1 VNKHNICRLFK
12 KVHDDWMASISD
24 PEVRAAVKT
33 DTIISGGSIAS
44 LLLNEKVNDFDVYFT
59 NFETTRKVAEYYIK
73 RFIELNPDTRIKPK
87 LAEKDLETK
96 RVKIYIKSIG
106 FCSEKGDAGYQYFES
121 LPDGEGE
128 DFVDRA
134 MAGDDDIEGDS
145 GILGDG
151 SGVGGS
157 SQEIY
162 QNIIA
167 DADETDS
174 AKLESEAVP
183 DPLFA
188 QKQKFR
194 PVFMTSNAITLADN
208 IQIVT
213 RFYGSPDEI
222 HANYDFTHCTNYWT
236 SENGNLVLRPDA
248 MEALLARELRY
259 QGSKYPLCSV
269 IRTRKFLRR
278 NWIINAGQYLKMCF
292 QLSEL
297 NLKDPVVLEDQLT
310 GVDTA
315 YFMQLIERCK
325 SDLKKDPATQINS
338 AYIVSLVDRM
348 F

>member
-1 VNKHNICRLFK
+1 MNKHNICRLFK
-12 KVHDDWMASISD
+12 KVHADWMASISD

-44 LLLNEKVNDFDVYFT
+44 LLLGEKVNDFDVYFT
-59 NFETTRKVAEYYIK
+59 DFESAKKVAEYYIK
-73 RFIELNPDTRIKPK
+73 RFIELNPSTKIRPK
-87 LAEKDLETK
+87 LSEEALALK
-96 RVKIYIKSIG
+96 RVKIYVKSIG

-128 DFVDRA
+128 DFMDRA
-134 MAGDDDIEGDS
+134 MAGEDVEGDS
-145 GILGDG
+145 GEFEDG
-151 SGVGGS
+151 GVVGATVQDIYKEIIS
-157 SQEIY
+157 S
-162 QNIIA
+162 
-167 DADETDS
+167 ADETDS
-174 AKLESEAVP
+174 EKLDNESVL
-183 DPLFA
+183 DPLFQ

-194 PVFMTSNAITLADN
+194 PVFMTSNAITLSDN

-278 NWIINAGQYLKMCF
+278 GWIINAGQYLKMCF

-325 SDLKKDPATQINS
+325 RDLKKDPSIQVNS

>member
-1 VNKHNICRLFK
+1 MNKHNISRLFK
-12 KVHDDWMASISD
+12 KVHGDWLASITD
-24 PEVRAAVKT
+24 PNVQYAVRHN
-33 DTIISGGSIAS
+33 TIISGGSIAS
-44 LLLNEKVNDFDVYFT
+44 LLLGEKVNDFDVYFT
-59 NFETTRKVAEYYIK
+59 DFESAKKVAEYYIK
-73 RFIELNPDTRIKPK
+73 RFIELNPTTKIKPK
-87 LAEKDLETK
+87 LAEKDLEAK
-96 RVKIYIKSIG
+96 RVKIYVKSIG

-128 DFVDRA
+128 DFMDRA
-134 MAGDDDIEGDS
+134 MAGEDVEGDS
-145 GILGDG
+145 GEFEDG
-151 SGVGGS
+151 GVVGATVQDIYKEIIS
-157 SQEIY
+157 S
-162 QNIIA
+162 
-167 DADETDS
+167 ADETDS
-174 AKLESEAVP
+174 EKLDNESVL
-183 DPLFA
+183 DPLFQ

-194 PVFMTSNAITLADN
+194 PVFMTSNAITLSDN

-213 RFYGSPDEI
+213 RFYGTPDEI

-236 SENGNLVLRPDA
+236 SDNGNLVLRPDA

-325 SDLKKDPATQINS
+325 KDLKHNPATQINS